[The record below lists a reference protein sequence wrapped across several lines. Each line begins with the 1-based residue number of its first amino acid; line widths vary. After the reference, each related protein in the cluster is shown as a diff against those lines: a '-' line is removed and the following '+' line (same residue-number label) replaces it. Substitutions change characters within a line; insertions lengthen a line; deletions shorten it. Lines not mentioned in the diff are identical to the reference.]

1 MKKILVT
8 AAILILH
15 VSCTST
21 KTSMALTIGESKS
34 KLIKTW
40 GSPVRTLADNKEGE
54 ILVYA
59 DQVFMNEDHSDGPKM
74 AGQNYWNYNY
84 VYIGKDGKVNSIR
97 QEKQNYPPQ
106 ALDSQKITGMNLLT
120 AK

>member
-1 MKKILVT
+1 MKN
-8 AAILILH
+8 LIIIIATVLLY
-15 VSCTST
+15 SCSGT
-21 KTSMALTIGESKS
+21 KNSMAVFAGETKS

-40 GSPVRTLADNKEGE
+40 GTPVRTLSNNEDGE

-59 DQVFMNEDHSDGPKM
+59 DQVFVNEDHSDGPKM
-74 AGQNYWNYNY
+74 AGNNYWNYNY
-84 VYIGKDGKVNSIR
+84 VYVSKDGKVVSTR
-97 QEKQNYPPQ
+97 YEKQNYPPQ

>member
-1 MKKILVT
+1 MKKIIVIATIVFLQ
-8 AAILILH
+8 I
-15 VSCTST
+15 SCSST
-21 KTSMALTIGESKS
+21 KNSMASSVGESKS
-34 KLIKTW
+34 KLIKIW

-59 DQVFMNEDHSDGPKM
+59 DQVFVNENHADGPRM

-84 VYIGKDGKVNSIR
+84 VYIGKDGKVTSTR

>member
-1 MKKILVT
+1 MKNLIIII
-8 AAILILH
+8 AIVLLH
-15 VSCTST
+15 VSCSGT
-21 KTSMALTIGESKS
+21 KSSMVVSAGETKS

-40 GSPVRTLADNKEGE
+40 GTPIRTLPNNENGE

-59 DQVFMNEDHSDGPKM
+59 DQVFVNEDHSDGPKM

-84 VYIGKDGKVNSIR
+84 VYVSKEGKVISTR
-97 QEKQNYPPQ
+97 YEKQNYPPQ